1 MPDPIKLQVLKR
13 LTTHLEGIEWQD
25 PQSDETTLEGRVF
38 RGRTRFGENDPGTFL
53 SILEAPRP
61 DSGREGG
68 ENNSSKHYVW
78 SLLLQGWTYDDE
90 VNPSDP
96 AYLLQEAVRLRLN
109 MIMAERPGGM
119 GGGLHPEIYRLGG
132 LVTSFT
138 QSPGVV
144 RPPTDGISSKAFLYL
159 PLQVGLATVV

>member
-1 MPDPIKLQVLKR
+1 MADPIKLQVLKR
-13 LTTHLEGIEWQD
+13 LTAHLEGIEWQD
-25 PQSDETTLEGRVF
+25 PESDDTTLAGRVF

-68 ENNSSKHYVW
+68 ENNASKHYQW

-90 VNPSDP
+90 KNPSDP

-109 MIMAERPGGM
+109 MITAEKQGGF
-119 GGGLHPEIYRLGG
+119 GGGLYPEVYMLGD
-132 LVTSFT
+132 LITSFS

-144 RPPTDGISSKAFLYL
+144 RPPTDGISSKAFLYM
-159 PLQVGLATVV
+159 PLLVGLATVV